1 MLTRLGL
8 WREGPLSC
16 PYQELEANSGACAP
30 ASTWPRWPP
39 WKRRSP
45 VRGPLPAPVS
55 QTASFD
61 CARDDGPS
69 AESLAARFAAK
80 EAVVK
85 VLRPGGRQLDGA
97 PSRSVASG
105 RLVLFGAG
113 GEAARR
119 AQHAGLDDLAV
130 ALSHE
135 GDIAVALV
143 VALAGAPEAS
153 RNRRE
158 LDGQMIRQVLAD
170 YGRLPSTR

>member
-1 MLTRLGL
+1 VPVTRS
-8 WREGPLSC
+8 W
-16 PYQELEANSGACAP
+16 EANSGAVRAGVDV
-30 ASTWPRWPP
+30 ASVAAVKASITRFGDRYL
-39 WKRRSP
+39 RRVFTDRELS
-45 VRGPLPAPVS
+45 
-55 QTASFD
+55 D

-85 VLRPGGRQLDGA
+85 VLRPGGRQLDW
-97 PSRSVASG
+97 RSIEVRREPDGSCSLA
-105 RLVLFGAG
+105 LA

-143 VALAGAPEAS
+143 VALGGSARGIEEPEGA
-153 RNRRE
+153 
-158 LDGQMIRQVLAD
+158 
-170 YGRLPSTR
+170 